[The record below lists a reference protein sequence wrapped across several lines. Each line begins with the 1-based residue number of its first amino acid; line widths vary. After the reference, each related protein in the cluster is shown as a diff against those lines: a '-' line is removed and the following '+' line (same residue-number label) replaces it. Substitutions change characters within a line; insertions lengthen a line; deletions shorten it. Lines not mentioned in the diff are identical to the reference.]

1 MADDVLFLFAKILI
15 DNLGFIVSIMISMFM
30 LFILMMIAKVQG
42 PFFKDTLMVA
52 FGLMKDPNIFLVFNA
67 SRRLSLEW
75 RPYAALQNAI
85 KNDKTSEIVL
95 VDRTQDFQFGTTNV
109 KKLGFLDELQKKK
122 PLPESVYTEKGT
134 FVDFD
139 NNKSFRTW
147 GYPAHIIAQGT
158 NKTINPI
165 DTIKDKPE
173 SRLTSYAVINAIEGW
188 KAYYSNMYEN
198 AVLTRGFFL
207 IVMLIIGALIAGNV
221 LLTFS
226 FGSAMGDVVSF
237 FNQHKET
244 IIAGLEELK
253 RNLPHVTPGA

>member
-1 MADDVLFLFAKILI
+1 MADEVLLVFAKILI
-15 DNLGFIVSIMISMFM
+15 DNIGFIAAIMFSFM
-30 LFILMMIAKVQG
+30 LLFLLMMVAKIQG
-42 PFFKDTLMVA
+42 PFFKDTLMVS
-52 FGLMKDPNIFLVFNA
+52 FGMMKDPNIFLVFNA

-75 RPYAALQNAI
+75 RPYAALQNAV
-85 KNDKTSEIVL
+85 KGDKTSEIVL
-95 VDRTQDFQFGTTNV
+95 VDRTQDFQFGTTVV
-109 KKLGFLDELQKKK
+109 KKLSFLDELRKK
-122 PLPESVYTEKGT
+122 PTKAETVYSEKGV
-134 FVDFD
+134 FVDFE

-198 AVLTRGFFL
+198 AVLTKGFFL
-207 IVMLIIGALIAGNV
+207 IVMLIVGAAIVGNV

-226 FGSAMGDVVSF
+226 FGSGTGDLVTF
-237 FNQHKET
+237 FNQHKDVIAQ
-244 IIAGLEELK
+244 IIEQAK
-253 RNLPHVTPGA
+253 QSIPHVTPGA